1 MVRPSRAVLALAVVA
16 PIALV
21 AGCGS
26 SSSSSANATTTSG
39 ATASTAP
46 AATAPAS
53 TAPAS
58 TAPAS
63 TAPAG
68 ASTVA
73 VAADPNGALAYVQK
87 SLTAPAG
94 KVTFDFTNAS
104 QVQHNLTFEV
114 ASTEHELGATKTIT
128 NGSASITLTLPKGK
142 YHYYCSVPGHEAAG
156 MSGILTVS

>member
-1 MVRPSRAVLALAVVA
+1 MVRPSRAVMALAAIA

-26 SSSSSANATTTSG
+26 SSSSSANSTTT
-39 ATASTAP
+39 ASVTAP
-46 AATAPAS
+46 AATTPAS
-53 TAPAS
+53 TAPA
-58 TAPAS
+58 TTTPA
-63 TAPAG
+63 T

-73 VAADPNGALAYVQK
+73 VAAEPSGALAYVQK
-87 SLTAPAG
+87 SLTASAG

-104 QVQHNLTFEV
+104 PVQHNLTFEV

-128 NGSASITLTLPKGK
+128 NGNAAVTLTLPKGK

>member
-1 MVRPSRAVLALAVVA
+1 MVRPSRAVMALAAIA

-26 SSSSSANATTTSG
+26 SSSSSANSTTT
-39 ATASTAP
+39 ASVTAP
-46 AATAPAS
+46 AATTPAS
-53 TAPAS
+53 TAPA
-58 TAPAS
+58 TTTPA
-63 TAPAG
+63 T

-73 VAADPNGALAYVQK
+73 VAAEPSGALAYVQK
-87 SLTAPAG
+87 SLTASAG

-104 QVQHNLTFEV
+104 PVQHNLTFEV

-128 NGSASITLTLPKGK
+128 NGNAAVTLTLPKGK

-156 MSGILTVS
+156 MNGILTVS

>member
-1 MVRPSRAVLALAVVA
+1 MVRPFRAVMALAAFA

-26 SSSSSANATTTSG
+26 SSSSSANSTTTS
-39 ATASTAP
+39 SVTAP
-46 AATAPAS
+46 AATTPAS
-53 TAPAS
+53 TAPTS
-58 TAPAS
+58 TAPTS
-63 TAPAG
+63 TTPAK

-73 VAADPNGALAYVQK
+73 VAADPSGALAYVQK
-87 SLTAPAG
+87 SLTAPPG
-94 KVTFDFTNAS
+94 KVTFDFTNKS
-104 QVQHNLTFEV
+104 SVQHNLTFEV

-128 NGSASITLTLPKGK
+128 NGNATVTLTLPKGK

>member
-1 MVRPSRAVLALAVVA
+1 MALAAIA

-26 SSSSSANATTTSG
+26 SSSSSANSTTT
-39 ATASTAP
+39 ASVTAP

-53 TAPAS
+53 TAPA
-58 TAPAS
+58 TTTPA
-63 TAPAG
+63 T

-73 VAADPNGALAYVQK
+73 VAADPSGALAYVQK
-87 SLTAPAG
+87 SLTASAG

-104 QVQHNLTFEV
+104 PVQHNLTFEV

-128 NGSASITLTLPKGK
+128 NGNAAVTLTLPKGK

>member
-1 MVRPSRAVLALAVVA
+1 MVRPSRAVMALAAIA

-26 SSSSSANATTTSG
+26 SSSSSANSTTT
-39 ATASTAP
+39 ASVTAP

-53 TAPAS
+53 TAPA
-58 TAPAS
+58 TTTPA
-63 TAPAG
+63 T

-73 VAADPNGALAYVQK
+73 VAAEPSGALAYVQK
-87 SLTAPAG
+87 SLTASAG

-104 QVQHNLTFEV
+104 PVQHNLTFEV

-128 NGSASITLTLPKGK
+128 NGNAAVTLTLPKGK

-156 MSGILTVS
+156 MSGILTVN

>member
-1 MVRPSRAVLALAVVA
+1 MVRPSRAVMALAAIA

-26 SSSSSANATTTSG
+26 SSSSSANSTTT
-39 ATASTAP
+39 ASVTTP
-46 AATAPAS
+46 AATTPAS
-53 TAPAS
+53 TAPA
-58 TAPAS
+58 TTTPA
-63 TAPAG
+63 T

-73 VAADPNGALAYVQK
+73 VAADPSGALAYVQK
-87 SLTAPAG
+87 SLTASAG

-104 QVQHNLTFEV
+104 PVQHNLTFEV

-128 NGSASITLTLPKGK
+128 NGNAAVTLTLPKGK

-156 MSGILTVS
+156 MSGILTVN

>member
-1 MVRPSRAVLALAVVA
+1 MVRPSRAVMALAAIA

-26 SSSSSANATTTSG
+26 SSSSSANSTTTTTSV
-39 ATASTAP
+39 TAP

-53 TAPAS
+53 TAPAK
-58 TAPAS
+58 TTPA
-63 TAPAG
+63 T

-73 VAADPNGALAYVQK
+73 VAAEPSGALAYVQK
-87 SLTAPAG
+87 SLTAPPG
-94 KVTFDFTNAS
+94 KVTFDFTNKS
-104 QVQHNLTFEV
+104 SVQHNLTFEV

-128 NGSASITLTLPKGK
+128 NGSATITLTLPKGK

>member
-1 MVRPSRAVLALAVVA
+1 MVRPSRAVMALAAIA

-26 SSSSSANATTTSG
+26 SSSSSANSTTTSSV
-39 ATASTAP
+39 TTP
-46 AATAPAS
+46 AATTPAS
-53 TAPAS
+53 TAPA
-58 TAPAS
+58 TTTPA
-63 TAPAG
+63 T

-73 VAADPNGALAYVQK
+73 VAAEPSGALAYVQK
-87 SLTAPAG
+87 SLTASAG

-104 QVQHNLTFEV
+104 PVQHNLTFEV

-128 NGSASITLTLPKGK
+128 NGNAAVTLTLPKGK

-156 MSGILTVS
+156 MSGILTVN